1 MNTSPNSISAPRELS
16 RLLVVYWRRWLITTL
31 IITAAAAV
39 YAFLSPKSWQ
49 SSQAM
54 IVRNEAVG
62 SDADSVR
69 FHGPDELKSI
79 QETIV
84 ELSKSRK
91 VIHAALADV
100 GPPADRRQPS
110 AWPSDADV
118 EDLQKNVKI
127 APPKGVELG
136 TSEVFYLEVRDKDRR
151 RAADLSTAISR
162 QLQSDLQDIRDAKAR
177 SMIKELEKAVQVAK
191 TDLKAATA
199 RLTALET
206 EVGSDLSELRSLLD
220 SNSSD
225 TALRRMVSEIEN
237 ELRQF
242 RAAVEANRQLRDLL
256 AAAQADPTRL
266 MAAPTRLL
274 ESQPA
279 LRRLKDG
286 LVDAQLRTAA
296 LEGRMSA
303 AHPEV
308 IAAREAEAQVAERL
322 HAEIATAVLG
332 VDAEQAVAV
341 SRVQSLNQQRE
352 QAAARLKRLAGLRA
366 TYTNL
371 LSESSNRAKLLERA
385 EQGLNNA
392 RSTLAGAKAASLIS
406 AVDDPDTGTHPIS
419 PSRSLVIL
427 GGLLGGLLT
436 GLGLVFLTAPAA
448 TAVQF
453 SATTLMARPASTMP
467 VPYRAP
473 EAMPPMRST
482 TAESRSMT
490 VGTQGKLNCGQALK
504 ILSER
509 GRLSGTPA

>member
-1 MNTSPNSISAPRELS
+1 M
-16 RLLVVYWRRWLITTL
+16 LVVYWRRWLVTAL
-31 IITAAAAV
+31 VITAAAAV
-39 YAFLSPKSWQ
+39 YAVLSPKSWQ

-62 SDADSVR
+62 GDADSVR
-69 FHGPDELKSI
+69 FHGQDELKNI

-100 GPPADRRQPS
+100 GPPAGRRQAA

-136 TSEVFYLEVRDKDRR
+136 TSEVFYLEVRDKDRQ

-162 QLQSDLQDIRDAKAR
+162 QLQRDLQDIRDAKAR
-177 SMIKELEKAVQVAK
+177 SMIEELQKAVQVAK
-191 TDLKAATA
+191 SDLMAATA

-225 TALRRMVSEIEN
+225 TALRRMVSEVEN

-256 AAAQADPTRL
+256 IAAQADPARL

-296 LEGRMSA
+296 LQGRMSA
-303 AHPEV
+303 EHPEV

-322 HAEIATAVLG
+322 HTEIATAILG
-332 VDAEQAVAV
+332 VDAEQAVATG
-341 SRVQSLNQQRE
+341 RVQSLEQQRDR
-352 QAAARLKRLAGLRA
+352 AAARLKRLAGLRA

-371 LSESSNRAKLLERA
+371 LSESSSRAKLLERA

-392 RSTLAGAKAASLIS
+392 RSTLAGAKASSLIS
-406 AVDDPDTGTHPIS
+406 AVDDPDTGTHPLS
-419 PSRSLVIL
+419 PSRLLVIL
-427 GGLLGGLLT
+427 CGLLGGLLT
-436 GLGLVFLTAPAA
+436 GLGVVFLTAPAA
-448 TAVQF
+448 
-453 SATTLMARPASTMP
+453 SAEQIPEASAIQRPAVTMP

-473 EAMPPMRST
+473 KPTAPVRVAASEQRSV
-482 TAESRSMT
+482 T
-490 VGTQGKLNCGQALK
+490 VAAQDSLNCAQALR
-504 ILSER
+504 ILSQR
-509 GRLSGTPA
+509 GRLSGTSA

>member
-1 MNTSPNSISAPRELS
+1 MNTSPNSISAPHELG
-16 RLLVVYWRRWLITTL
+16 RLLVVYWRRWLVTAL
-31 IITAAAAV
+31 MITAVAAV
-39 YAFLSPKSWQ
+39 YAILSPKSWQ

-91 VIHAALADV
+91 VLHAALADV
-100 GPPADRRQPS
+100 GPPADRRQAS
-110 AWPSDADV
+110 DWSSDAEV
-118 EDLQKNVKI
+118 EELQKNVKI

-136 TSEVFYLEVRDKDRR
+136 ASEVFYLEVRDKDRQ
-151 RAADLSTAISR
+151 RAADLGTAISR
-162 QLQSDLQDIRDAKAR
+162 QLQRDLQDIRDAKAR
-177 SMIKELEKAVQVAK
+177 SMIKELEKAAQVAK
-191 TDLKAATA
+191 SDLTAATV

-225 TALRRMVSEIEN
+225 TALRRTVSEVEN

-256 AAAQADPTRL
+256 TAAQADPTRL

-279 LRRLKDG
+279 LRRLKEG

-296 LEGRMSA
+296 LQGRMSA
-303 AHPEV
+303 EHPQV
-308 IAAREAEAQVAERL
+308 IAAREAEAQVADRL
-322 HAEIATAVLG
+322 HAEIATAILG

-341 SRVQSLNQQRE
+341 GRVQSLEQQRE
-352 QAAARLKRLAGLRA
+352 RAAARLKRLAGLRA
-366 TYTNL
+366 NYTNL
-371 LSESSNRAKLLERA
+371 LSESSSRAKLLDRA

-436 GLGLVFLTAPAA
+436 GLGLVFLTAPA
-448 TAVQF
+448 TSTVQIPAA
-453 SATTLMARPASTMP
+453 SVVARPAVTMP

-473 EAMPPMRST
+473 EYLPQSHAAA
-482 TAESRSMT
+482 AESRSMT
-490 VGTQGKLNCGQALK
+490 VAAQDSLNCAQALK